1 MSSEELHNA
10 EKLASI
16 VSSGHS
22 QSVESHI
29 LSEAQDK
36 GEHLYSVTTTTSDVA
51 SLAASPLNKFYF
63 WQYNGP
69 SGVDLDAIATQ
80 PSVFDDPVKAKYYQP
95 RADYENLH
103 RFDPSARWTC
113 REEIA
118 VLRKIDRRI
127 MLFTCIMFIAL
138 QLDRG
143 NLSQALADNL
153 LNDLRLSTNDYNN
166 GDTIF
171 TVCFLLS
178 ELPSQ
183 LVSKKLGPD
192 RWVPMQMCIWSVVAF
207 SQFWLKGRSTFFATR
222 ALLGIFEGGF
232 IADITLYLSYFYTGS
247 ELPVRLG
254 YFWASLTAASIMAS
268 FMGFGLLHMRGVE
281 GIAGWRWLFLIEGLL
296 TFIAGLFAFG
306 LMPPSPTKTASRFR
320 GRKGWFTPREETI
333 MVNRVLRDDPS
344 KGDMHNRQPVNWQN
358 LWYSLSDYDV
368 WPIYIIGITFGL
380 SAAPVGRY
388 LTLTLRSLGFSSFQS
403 TIMGLPSSVAGVIN
417 MLLFTYLSQRYN
429 QRAIMG
435 FLAQVW
441 IFPTL
446 IALES
451 FGVHTNRWSKY
462 ATTIVL
468 LSHPSTHAVH
478 VAWTSQNSNSVRT
491 RTVASAL
498 YNISVQ
504 ISGIIGNYIYRADDQ
519 PLYKRGNKVLI
530 GLCCMNMVIYLLVK
544 VYYVMRNRHRDKIWN
559 AMTQQ
564 EKEHYMNT
572 TTDRGNKRLEFRFVH

>member
-1 MSSEELHNA
+1 MSSEEQDNA
-10 EKLASI
+10 EKQASI

-51 SLAASPLNKFYF
+51 SLAASPLKKFYF

-103 RFDPSARWTC
+103 RFDPSARWTW